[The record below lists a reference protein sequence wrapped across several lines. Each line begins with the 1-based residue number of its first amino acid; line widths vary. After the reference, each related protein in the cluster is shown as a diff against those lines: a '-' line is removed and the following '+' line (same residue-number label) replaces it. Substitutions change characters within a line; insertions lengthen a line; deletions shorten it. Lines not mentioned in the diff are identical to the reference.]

1 MAVTLLPML
10 DVTANTAV
18 AERIADAER
27 RLHAALLNGSPTRTL
42 HAELAE
48 LRAAAARITAEAAA
62 AEAEARAKAARAH
75 EARVV
80 EAAARYA
87 DDIARKLEG
96 RLAALVPPPFSPPSP
111 IRT

>member
-10 DVTANTAV
+10 DVTANT
-18 AERIADAER
+18 ADAER

-62 AEAEARAKAARAH
+62 AEAEARAKAAQ
-75 EARVV
+75 ARQERVA
-80 EAAARYA
+80 EAAASYA
-87 DDIARKLEG
+87 AAIEQKLAD
-96 RLAALVPPPFSPPSP
+96 RLAALAPPPFSTPTPTRIPS
-111 IRT
+111 R